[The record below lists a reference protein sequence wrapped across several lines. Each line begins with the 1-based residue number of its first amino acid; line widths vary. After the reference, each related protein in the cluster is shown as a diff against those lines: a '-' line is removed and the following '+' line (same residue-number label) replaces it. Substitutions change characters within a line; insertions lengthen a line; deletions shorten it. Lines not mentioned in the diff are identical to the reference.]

1 MDSTG
6 SRLGLSLGMIALAAP
21 IVVLGLFVGSYAMVT
36 AAPANSTSN
45 PLAGVTFYNNPNSTA
60 NVAAAAAA
68 ESDPGAAD
76 TATLE
81 SLAEQPSAI
90 WLLPEKFPAD
100 TVEADVAAIADAAA
114 DAGQMPVFVIYGIPD
129 RDCKQYSAGG
139 LPPGEYEAWV
149 SSIAS
154 ALTTRPSVV
163 IVEPDALAL
172 AQECGNVEERVSQIK
187 QDVATLS
194 GTIATVYLDAGHSD
208 WLKPAVVAEL
218 LNQVGVQNV
227 RGFATN
233 VSNYNDSAAEQAFGE
248 AVSALTNGAHFIVD
262 TSRNGVGSNGDWCN
276 PPGRALGTTPEV
288 TTDNGLRDANLWIK
302 EPGESDGTC
311 NNGPKAGE
319 WWEERALQLAEAA
332 GW

>member
-1 MDSTG
+1 
-6 SRLGLSLGMIALAAP
+6 MIALAAP
-21 IVVLGLFVGSYAMVT
+21 IVLLGLFVASYAMVT

-45 PLAGVTFYNNPNSTA
+45 PLAGVTFYNNPKSTA

-114 DAGQMPVFVIYGIPD
+114 EAGQMPVFVIYGIPD

-154 ALTTRPSVV
+154 ALTTRPSVG
-163 IVEPDALAL
+163 IGEPDALAL

-194 GTIATVYLDAGHSD
+194 GTIATV
-208 WLKPAVVAEL
+208 
-218 LNQVGVQNV
+218 
-227 RGFATN
+227 
-233 VSNYNDSAAEQAFGE
+233 
-248 AVSALTNGAHFIVD
+248 
-262 TSRNGVGSNGDWCN
+262 
-276 PPGRALGTTPEV
+276 
-288 TTDNGLRDANLWIK
+288 
-302 EPGESDGTC
+302 
-311 NNGPKAGE
+311 
-319 WWEERALQLAEAA
+319 
-332 GW
+332 

>member
-21 IVVLGLFVGSYAMVT
+21 IVLLGIFVASYAMVT

-45 PLAGVTFYNNPNSTA
+45 PLAGVTFYTNPNSTA

-68 ESDPGAAD
+68 ESDPDAAD
-76 TATLE
+76 TATIARI
-81 SLAEQPSAI
+81 AEQPSAV
-90 WLLPEKFPAD
+90 WLVPERFPAD

-154 ALTTRPSVV
+154 ALAMRPSVV
-163 IVEPDALAL
+163 IVEPDALSL

-208 WLKPAVVAEL
+208 WLKPAVMAEL

-276 PPGRALGTTPEV
+276 PPGRALGTTAEV